1 MTRFE
6 RLSADDLINLAVEA
20 ADTPMHVGAVLV
32 LDGRSLL
39 DADGTPSLADIRS
52 AIDGGLDRVPLLRK
66 VIYHPGLPGLLAGRP
81 IWVDDPAF
89 RVDRHVEH
97 SRLPPPGDEERLLR
111 LTERFMRA
119 RLDRAHPLWQVRIVT
134 GLADGRLAVIIK
146 LHHAVADGHT
156 AVRLLTDLLSR
167 PAVEPGS
174 AGSTW
179 APEPPPRW
187 HDLFLDNVSSH
198 ARATRRLLRRLV
210 DRRAWQRASRSAR
223 AGWRTL
229 TRNRGAPRTSLNA
242 PIGPYRRIAVI
253 RIDLAEAKATGH
265 RHHATVNDLILTLIA
280 GGLRGLLVSRGE
292 AVDGVE
298 LRTTVPV
305 SLRTAADTDSAGNR
319 VGGLV
324 VRLPLAQA
332 RPDVRLDLI
341 RAETATAKRDQVA
354 TAEPRLVHWLA
365 RSGVMRAI
373 TRHQHIT
380 NLIVSNL
387 PGPAKEIHALGA
399 PVVDL
404 IPIGIL
410 AGNLTIA
417 FLAFSY
423 HRSLTVTVWCD
434 AHQYPD
440 LPVLIDA
447 MNRDW
452 TWLTA
457 AERCSSV
464 PGGLEPGSRTRPSP
478 ARHSP

>member
-6 RLSADDLINLAVEA
+6 RLTADDLINLAVEA

-32 LDGRSLL
+32 LDGRKLL
-39 DADGTPSLADIRS
+39 GADGTPSLADIRS

-66 VIYHPGLPGLLAGRP
+66 VIYHPGLLAGRP
-81 IWVDDPAF
+81 IWVDDRAF
-89 RVDRHVEH
+89 RVDRHVQH
-97 SRLPPPGDEERLLR
+97 TKLPPPGDEEQLLR
-111 LTERFMRA
+111 LTERFMPA

-134 GLADGRLAVIIK
+134 GLPDRRLAVIIK

-156 AVRLLTDLLSR
+156 AVRLLADLLGR
-167 PAVEPGS
+167 PAGESRS
-174 AGSTW
+174 AASAW
-179 APEPPPRW
+179 VPQPPPRW
-187 HDLFLDNVSSH
+187 RDLFLDNVSGH
-198 ARATRRLLRRLV
+198 AGATGRLLRRLV
-210 DRRAWQRASRSAR
+210 DRHAWQQAGRSAE

-229 TRNRGAPRTSLNA
+229 TRNWGAPRTSLNA

-253 RIDLAEAKATGH
+253 RMDLAEAKATGH
-265 RHHATVNDLILTLIA
+265 RYHATVNDLILTLIA

-292 AVDGVE
+292 AVDDVE

-305 SLRTAADTDSAGNR
+305 SLRTVGDTDFAGNR

-324 VRLPLAQA
+324 VRLPLAEA

-354 TAEPRLVHWLA
+354 TAEPRLVQWLA
-365 RSGVMRAI
+365 RSGVMRAV

-387 PGPAKEIHALGA
+387 PGPAGEIHALGA

-404 IPIGIL
+404 IPIGVL
-410 AGNLTIA
+410 AGNLTVA

-423 HRSLTVTVWCD
+423 HGSLTVTVWCD
-434 AHQYPD
+434 ADRYPD
-440 LPVLIDA
+440 VPVLVDA

-452 TWLTA
+452 TWLTTG
-457 AERCSSV
+457 ER
-464 PGGLEPGSRTRPSP
+464 
-478 ARHSP
+478 